1 MFAFEKE
8 KEERKEPKFGID
20 GKKAKEVVEGGT
32 GKDEFIGEDEFTGE
46 EECIG
51 EGRSPQRSFVCLGV
65 FGASFTLMDSFPS
78 KFLGEILFKVFE
90 MFEVLF
96 CVKVECLGVE
106 GECE

>member
-20 GKKAKEVVEGGT
+20 GKNAKEVVESGT
-32 GKDEFIGEDEFTGE
+32 GEDEFTGE
-46 EECIG
+46 EDCIG

-65 FGASFTLMDSFPS
+65 FGASFTLMASFPS